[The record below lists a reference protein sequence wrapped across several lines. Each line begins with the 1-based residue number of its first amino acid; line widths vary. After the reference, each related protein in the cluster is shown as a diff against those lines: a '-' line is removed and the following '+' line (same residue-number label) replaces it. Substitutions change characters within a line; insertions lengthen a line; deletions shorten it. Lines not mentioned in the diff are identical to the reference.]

1 MSADAPSGDG
11 LHEEEAWDAVR
22 IEEADRLLTAQ
33 GIVKLVAVAQD
44 AASGRLV
51 AFSELGLPA
60 DHPTEAWQFATLV
73 LREHR
78 GHRLGLALKLANLE
92 CVGASFPDVTLVVTN
107 NAADNAP
114 MIAVNTSLGFEVAA
128 AGTFW
133 RKEIAAGPT
142 P

>member
-78 GHRLGLALKLANLE
+78 GHRLGLALE